1 MADKIWSLPIH
12 EIREKLKNREI
23 SSEELTSIFLK
34 RIEKFD
40 GEIKSYLTLNENAA
54 EEARKADERIA
65 RGEDGEL
72 LGVPIALKDIF
83 LTKGLRTTCA
93 SRFLENFIPPYN
105 STVVEKLKKEGY
117 VLLGKLNLDE
127 FAMGSSTENSAF
139 GPTHNPWDL
148 ERAPGGSSGGSS
160 GAVAARLAAGTLG
173 TDTGGSIRQPA
184 AFCGVVGL
192 KPTYGRVTRYGIIA
206 FASSLDQ
213 VGPITSDVED
223 AAILLKVVA
232 GKDPRDST
240 SVDRGVPDYPSLIKD
255 KVDGLV
261 AGLPEEYFGEGVDPE
276 VSKKIEE
283 AIELLKKL
291 GMKFKRISLPHTEY
305 AIATY
310 YIVAPAEASS
320 NLARYDGIRYGVR
333 KEGRDLIDT
342 YFESR
347 TYGFGPEVKRRIMLG
362 TYALSAGYYDAYY
375 LKALKVRTIIRED
388 FLEAFKD
395 VDVIITPTTPTPP
408 FKIGEKIGDPL
419 QMYLSDI
426 FTVSVN
432 LAGLPGVS
440 IPVGFTEN
448 GLPVGM
454 QIIGRPFDEV
464 TILKV
469 GYNYQKETD
478 WHRRVP
484 PQFDEE
490 V

>member
-1 MADKIWSLPIH
+1 MEKLWALPIH
-12 EIREKLKNREI
+12 ELREKLRKREI
-23 SSEELTSIFLK
+23 SSRELTEIFLR

-40 GEIKSYLTLNENAA
+40 GQINSFLTINEDALKEA
-54 EEARKADERIA
+54 EKADEKIA
-65 RGEDGEL
+65 KGEEGQL

-83 LTKGLRTTCA
+83 LTRGLKTTCA
-93 SRFLENFIPPYN
+93 SRILENFVPPYD
-105 STVVEKLKKEGY
+105 STVVEKLKSEGY

-148 ERAPGGSSGGSS
+148 QRAPGGSSGGSS
-160 GAVAARLAAGTLG
+160 AAMASRLAAGTLG

-213 VGPITSDVED
+213 VGPITADVED

-240 SVDRGVPDYPSLIKD
+240 SIDREVPDYPSLIKD
-255 KVDGLV
+255 KIEGLT

-276 VSKKIEE
+276 VRSRIEE
-283 AIELLKKL
+283 AMDVLKKL
-291 GMKFKRISLPHTEY
+291 GVNFKKISLPHTQY

-320 NLARYDGIRYGVR
+320 NLARYDGIRYGLRV
-333 KEGRDLIDT
+333 EGKDLIDT

-347 TYGFGPEVKRRIMLG
+347 SKGFGPEVKRRIMLG

-375 LKALKVRTIIRED
+375 LKALKVRTIIRND
-388 FLEAFKD
+388 FLEAFKE
-395 VDVIITPTTPTPP
+395 VDFILTPTTPTPA
-408 FKIGEKIGDPL
+408 FKIGEKIDDPL

-432 LAGLPGVS
+432 LAGLPGMS
-440 IPVGFTEN
+440 LPVGFTSGN
-448 GLPVGM
+448 LPVGM
-454 QIIGRPFDEV
+454 QLIGRPFDET
-464 TILKV
+464 TIMKV
-469 GYNYQKETD
+469 GYNYQLETD
-478 WHRRVP
+478 WHKRIP
-484 PQFDEE
+484 PEFQED
-490 V
+490 